1 MDISFVNSDIVT
13 WIVIPVLIFLARIVD
28 VTIGTARVIFVSRG
42 YRLLAAAAGF
52 VEVLIWLLAIGQI
65 MKNLSNPI
73 CYIAYASGFAVG
85 NYLGITLAER
95 LSLGFVLIRV
105 ITNKNAAGL
114 IESLKNSDCGVTS
127 IQGSGVFGPVAIVF
141 TIAPRHQIDQI
152 IRIIHQFN
160 PQAFYSVEEIGRVS
174 ASRPFK
180 PSGPVLG
187 RFVNIFRPFHKG
199 K

>member
-1 MDISFVNSDIVT
+1 MNLAFVTSEVFT
-13 WIVIPVLIFLARIVD
+13 WIIIPVLIFLARIVD

-42 YRLLAAAAGF
+42 YRILAAAAGF
-52 VEVLIWLLAIGQI
+52 VEVLIWLMAIGQI

-105 ITNKNAAGL
+105 ITNKNADAL
-114 IESLKNSDCGVTS
+114 MESLKNSDCGVTC
-127 IQGSGVFGPVAIVF
+127 IQGTGAFGPVAIVF
-141 TIAPRHQIDQI
+141 TIAPRHHIDQI
-152 IRIIHQFN
+152 IRIINQFN
-160 PQAFYSVEEIGRVS
+160 PQAFYTVEEIGRVS
-174 ASRPFK
+174 ASRPFQ
-180 PSGPVLG
+180 PSRSMLG
-187 RFVNIFRPFHKG
+187 GLVGIFRPFRKG